1 MERTAVASDVPSAG
15 MAEASAETMARD
27 RKKFILIK
35 L

>member
-1 MERTAVASDVPSAG
+1 VPSAG

-27 RKKFILIK
+27 RMKFIVIK